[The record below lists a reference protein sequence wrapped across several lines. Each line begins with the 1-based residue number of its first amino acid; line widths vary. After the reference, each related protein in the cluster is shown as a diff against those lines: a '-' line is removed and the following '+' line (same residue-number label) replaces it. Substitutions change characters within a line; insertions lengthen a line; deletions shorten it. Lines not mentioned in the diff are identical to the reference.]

1 MSRHLKARVTNKVD
15 AEEPAARSTFKG
27 EVLGMQV
34 VLFIEANVLI
44 EREMYFYSMNAL
56 EGMNNQ
62 LLTINHFNICY
73 ALARG

>member
-44 EREMYFYSMNAL
+44 ER
-56 EGMNNQ
+56 
-62 LLTINHFNICY
+62 
-73 ALARG
+73 